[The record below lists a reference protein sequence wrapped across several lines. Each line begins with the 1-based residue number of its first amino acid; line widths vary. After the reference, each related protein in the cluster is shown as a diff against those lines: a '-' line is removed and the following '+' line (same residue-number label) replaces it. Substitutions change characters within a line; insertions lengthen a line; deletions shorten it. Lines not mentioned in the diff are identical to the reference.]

1 MPKPLGQ
8 TRTPG
13 MKGSGGN
20 VRKIVHR
27 HLGKVV
33 AGAAIA
39 VAGTAV
45 MVGITL
51 PGTAGA
57 GESGGGSAGSRAAQE
72 AGQGQDGAVPAGVV
86 EQAPAEGDK
95 GKGNDPLTD
104 DETKRA
110 EQIAASRQLLN
121 SAENVEGERGP
132 QRLTVDI
139 ADPEND
145 EVDDPNAPRRADVT
159 FYDYK
164 NDTLVTKTVNLDTGK
179 VEETGTQHGVQPP
192 LSRAEN
198 AEAAKILIADPLGAG
213 LKADYKDATGKELTS
228 PDQLLLNG
236 AVYRA
241 TPGAQPAVLDKCG
254 EHRCVGLF
262 PKVVN
267 GPWIDARSLIVD
279 LSAGKV
285 AKLARR

>member
-1 MPKPLGQ
+1 M
-8 TRTPG
+8 
-13 MKGSGGN
+13 
-20 VRKIVHR
+20 RKIVHR

-57 GESGGGSAGSRAAQE
+57 DETGGGKAGTQAAR
-72 AGQGQDGAVPAGVV
+72 QDGAVPAGVV

-95 GKGNDPLTD
+95 GKGGDPLTD
-104 DETKRA
+104 DEMNRA
-110 EQIAASRQLLN
+110 AQLAANRQLLN
-121 SAENVEGERGP
+121 SAENVDGKRGP
-132 QRLTVDI
+132 QRLSVDL

-145 EVDDPNAPRRADVT
+145 ETDDPNPPRRADVT

-164 NDTLVTKTVNLDTGK
+164 NDTFVTKTVNLDTGK
-179 VEETGTQHGVQPP
+179 VEDTGVQHGVQPP

-198 AEAAKILIADPLGAG
+198 AEAAALLIADPLGAG

-228 PDQLLLNG
+228 PDQLLFNG

-241 TPGAQPAVLDKCG
+241 TPGSQPAVLDKCG
-254 EHRCVGLF
+254 EHRCVRLF
-262 PKVVN
+262 PKVKN
-267 GPWIDARSLIVD
+267 GPWIDARSIVID
-279 LSAGKV
+279 LSARKV
-285 AKLARR
+285 AQLKRG

>member
-1 MPKPLGQ
+1 M
-8 TRTPG
+8 
-13 MKGSGGN
+13 
-20 VRKIVHR
+20 RKIVHR

-33 AGAAIA
+33 AGAAVA

-45 MVGITL
+45 MVAITL

-57 GESGGGSAGSRAAQE
+57 DESGGGKGAAGAA
-72 AGQGQDGAVPAGVV
+72 APAGQDGAVRPGVV
-86 EQAPAEGDK
+86 QQAPADGDK
-95 GKGNDPLTD
+95 GRGSDPLTD
-104 DETKRA
+104 DEIKRA
-110 EQIAASRQLLN
+110 EQLAANRQLLG
-121 SAENVEGERGP
+121 SAENVKGERGP
-132 QRLTVDI
+132 QRLTVDLV
-139 ADPEND
+139 DPE
-145 EVDDPNAPRRADVT
+145 DDGTNGSNAPRRADVT

-164 NDTLVTKTVNLDTGK
+164 NDTLVTKTVDLDTGK

-198 AEAAKILIADPLGAG
+198 AEAAKLLIADPLGAG

-254 EHRCVGLF
+254 EHRCVRLF

-267 GPWIDARSLIVD
+267 GPWIDARKLIVD

-285 AKLARR
+285 ARLDR